1 MPADVIL
8 RIPESVKEDTFAY
21 RGRVRKYIDGKTSPV
36 AFRAYRVP
44 MGVYEQRT
52 AGRFMVRVRIPAG
65 LALPE
70 QLDKIAGLSERFGN
84 GVLHVTSRQDIQIH
98 AVSIDDTPDVLE
110 GLFEASLS
118 PRGGGGN
125 TVRNVTACPRAGV
138 CPNEAFDVSPCA
150 VATAEYLLTDRSS
163 FNLPRKYKL
172 AFSGCSADCA
182 FASVADLG
190 FFAHEKDGVE
200 GFSVY
205 CAGGL
210 GGSPRVGV
218 KIEDF
223 VPAGDV
229 FEIAEAVKQLFDKH
243 GDRSNKHRA
252 RLRHVLN
259 RLGEEEF
266 VKLYKQERRK
276 LHAASLPYPA
286 PDIRRIVT
294 PDEPA
299 ETSDHAASQR
309 LGARSEATPGRV
321 TVRLWLTNGDIPA
334 GDLKKVARIAA
345 TSGQGLVRTTQLQDL
360 LITGV
365 ARGDLPQVESDLA
378 QLETNVFRPRSAKV
392 VACAGA
398 STCKLGLCLSRDL
411 GDAITARLDETS
423 LPNSEDQPVIRIS
436 GCPNSCGHHI
446 IAGLGFQGR
455 AKRLPGGL
463 MPFYDVFAGAK
474 TVEGAARLARS
485 LGSIPA
491 KRVPDLLAEALS
503 TGATTPEQLE
513 PLVARYGDLGNEA
526 LPQDYYKD
534 YGSNE
539 PFSLAGRGPGEC
551 GAGVMDIVKVDIDE
565 ATDALASLPVDSESV
580 YKALLAASR
589 ALLVTFGLEPGND
602 RQVFAAFAHELI
614 APGWMSPESQQL
626 LDAAVDWKMG
636 DVDSIENLAPRVRDL
651 TGRVARL
658 FGSLDASLQFTLE
671 PLAPAADD
679 DEAATDAPAEEQA
692 HRIDLRGVA
701 CPMNFVKAKLAL
713 EQIDVGEVL
722 EVLLD
727 AGQPAQNAPASF
739 ADQGQEV
746 LDVTDE
752 GGYFSAKV
760 RRKK

>member
-21 RGRVRKYIDGKTSPV
+21 RARVRKYVDGETSPV

-52 AGRFMVRVRIPAG
+52 TGRFMVRIRIPAG

-98 AVSIDDTPDVLE
+98 AVSIEDTPDVLE
-110 GLFEASLS
+110 GLFEANLS

-163 FNLPRKYKL
+163 FNLPRKCKL

-190 FFAHEKDGVE
+190 FFAHEKDGVQ

-223 VPAGDV
+223 VPAEDV

-243 GDRSNKHRA
+243 GDRANKHRA
-252 RLRHVLN
+252 RLRYVLN
-259 RLGEEEF
+259 RLGEEQF
-266 VKLYKQERRK
+266 VKLYRQERRK
-276 LHAASLPYPA
+276 LQADALPYPA
-286 PDIRRIVT
+286 PDIRSIVI
-294 PDEPA
+294 PGGPV
-299 ETSDHAASQR
+299 ETSDQAASQR
-309 LGARSEATPGRV
+309 LGVQPEATPGRV

-334 GDLKKVARIAA
+334 ADLKKVARIAD
-345 TSGQGLVRTTQLQDL
+345 TYGQGLVRTTQLQDL
-360 LITGV
+360 LITSV
-365 ARGDLPQVESDLA
+365 AQGDLAHVESDLA
-378 QLETNVFRPRSAKV
+378 QLETNVFRPRSVKV

-398 STCKLGLCLSRDL
+398 STCKLGLCLARGL
-411 GDAITARLDETS
+411 GDAITARLDATP
-423 LPNSEDQPVIRIS
+423 LPDSEDQPTIRIS
-436 GCPNSCGHHI
+436 GCPNSCGHHF
-446 IAGLGFQGR
+446 IASLGFQGR
-455 AKRLPGGL
+455 AKRLAGGL

-474 TVEGAARLARS
+474 TVEGPAHLARS
-485 LGSIPA
+485 LGSVPA
-491 KRVPDLLAEALS
+491 KRVPDLVAEALT
-503 TGATTPEQLE
+503 TGATTPDQLE
-513 PLVARYGDLGNEA
+513 PLVARYADLGDA
-526 LPQDYYKD
+526 DLPQDYYTD
-534 YGSNE
+534 YGSDE

-565 ATDALASLPVDSESV
+565 ATDALASQVVDSEGI
-580 YKALLAASR
+580 YRALLAASR

-602 RQVFAAFAHELI
+602 RQIFAAFADRLI
-614 APGWMSPESQQL
+614 APGWVAAESRQL

-651 TGRVARL
+651 TQRVAL
-658 FGSLDASLQFTLE
+658 LVASLDASLKFTLD
-671 PLAPAADD
+671 PIASAGDD
-679 DEAATDAPAEEQA
+679 DGESDAPVQA

-713 EQIDVGEVL
+713 EQIPVGEVL

-727 AGQPAQNAPASF
+727 PGEPAQNAPASF